1 MQLKYIEE
9 LQMGVTSSLDFEN
22 LKKSFERNAI
32 TSDLNKAA
40 SIVSNPI
47 SQIPIIKHKFQ
58 NADYPDLITVS
69 LTVLM
74 KRLKLA

>member
-1 MQLKYIEE
+1 
-9 LQMGVTSSLDFEN
+9 MGVTSSLDFEN
-22 LKKSFERNAI
+22 LKKSFERSAI
-32 TSDLNKAA
+32 TSDVNKAA

>member
-1 MQLKYIEE
+1 
-9 LQMGVTSSLDFEN
+9 MGVTSSVDFEN

-47 SQIPIIKHKFQ
+47 SQIAIIKHKFQ
-58 NADYPDLITVS
+58 NTDYPDLIIVS